1 MRRDVQRLFQESQVL
16 AAQAGDR
23 TAFGHLAAC
32 WQPRLLA
39 HARRLTDTSDMARDV
54 LQDAWVDIVR
64 GLPRL
69 RDPVAFPA
77 WSYRIVTRK
86 AAQAVSRIQRT
97 RRTADDLARDP
108 GQARVEW
115 PEAEARSDLARVS
128 HAIAALPPAQR
139 AAMGLHYMDGFSV
152 AEIAVALGIPAGTV
166 KTRLM
171 HARRKIRAALE
182 SDREGDSDDTQ

>member
-23 TAFGHLAAC
+23 PAFERLTAY

-97 RRTADDLARDP
+97 RRTADDLASDP

-128 HAIAALPPAQR
+128 QAIAALPPAQR

-182 SDREGDSDDTQ
+182 PDREGDSDDTQ